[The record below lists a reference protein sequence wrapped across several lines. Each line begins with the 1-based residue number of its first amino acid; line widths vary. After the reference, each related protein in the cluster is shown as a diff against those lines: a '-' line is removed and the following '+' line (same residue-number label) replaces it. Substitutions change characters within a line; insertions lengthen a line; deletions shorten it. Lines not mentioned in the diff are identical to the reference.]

1 MSGTGGE
8 PSRLRP
14 YLDRAVEGAAD
25 VPAKD
30 AAARDTPV
38 TDAPGLRPYLL
49 TGGRSRPLDADLEIE
64 AQVLTTPAG
73 YADAD
78 RLAFELRDIVV
89 LCEQP
94 IAIAEIAARLGLH
107 LGVARVLA
115 GDLIALGYL
124 AVRRPDTGLERDAQI
139 IERVIRGLQTI
150 R

>member
-1 MSGTGGE
+1 MAMTSGEGD

-14 YLDRAVEGAAD
+14 YLDHPGGGTADRGSDPGPDRGAEEAS
-25 VPAKD
+25 
-30 AAARDTPV
+30 
-38 TDAPGLRPYLL
+38 GLRPYLM
-49 TGGRSRPLDADLEIE
+49 TGGRARPVDADLEIE
-64 AQVLTTPAG
+64 AQVVTTHAG
-73 YADAD
+73 RADAD
-78 RLAFELRDIVV
+78 QLVFERRDIIM

-124 AVRRPDTGLERDAQI
+124 AVRRPDTGLDHDPEI